1 MDSFFAT
8 PTALYSHSGRL
19 DPWNWCW
26 VEAPI
31 PTEAKAVCAVEALM
45 RLRTIGGARHL
56 PVGLIG
62 PRDASP
68 AQLDTAKSIGAR
80 IGQLGLTMIC
90 GGKGGVMAAAAQGC
104 HDAGGLSVGLIPDSD
119 WRQANPSIAL
129 PLATGL
135 GEARNMVIAKSCVVL
150 IAIGNSYGT
159 LSEIAYGLHFSKAVI
174 GLVGA
179 PKING
184 LIAVKSPE
192 DAITKMA
199 QHLMNAAEQA
209 EHTSHAPSKKTASTI
224 RDK

>member
-1 MDSFFAT
+1 M
-8 PTALYSHSGRL
+8 
-19 DPWNWCW
+19 
-26 VEAPI
+26 
-31 PTEAKAVCAVEALM
+31 K
-45 RLRTIGGARHL
+45 LRTIGGARHL
-56 PVGLIG
+56 PIGLIG
-62 PRDASP
+62 PRDASR
-68 AQLDTAKSIGAR
+68 AQLDTAKSIGAQ

-119 WRQANPSIAL
+119 WRQANPFIAL

-174 GLVGA
+174 GLAGA

-209 EHTSHAPSKKTASTI
+209 EHTSRAPSKTDSTI
-224 RDK
+224 HDK